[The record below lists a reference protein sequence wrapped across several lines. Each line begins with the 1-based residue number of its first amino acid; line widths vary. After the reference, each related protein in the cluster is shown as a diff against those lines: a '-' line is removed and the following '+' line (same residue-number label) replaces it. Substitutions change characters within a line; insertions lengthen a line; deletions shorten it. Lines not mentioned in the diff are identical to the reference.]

1 VNPRRSPLPTDVGSL
16 PPLPAEFDGR
26 LSAGLDALAIDLPP
40 DARSKLVDH
49 VRLLL
54 AWNESINLTAIRDPV
69 AAATA
74 HVVDSLSAVPL
85 LRREGVRAF
94 VDLGSGG
101 GFPGIPLAV
110 ALPADRAVLVE
121 SIGKKARFLETAVRA
136 TGLAGIV
143 EVRAQRAEELA
154 ATGGGRRGWPAVVA
168 RAVAS
173 LPDLVELAFPLLA
186 IRGILVAWKRLP
198 IDDELEAGRRALE
211 AQGGSVPELHPVTI
225 DGLESHV
232 LVTARKL
239 RASPSRSGPSQRRPR
254 DTTRR

>member
-1 VNPRRSPLPTDVGSL
+1 MNPRRSPLPTDVGSL

-94 VDLGSGG
+94 LDLGSGG

-121 SIGKKARFLETAVRA
+121 SIGKKARFLE
-136 TGLAGIV
+136 
-143 EVRAQRAEELA
+143 
-154 ATGGGRRGWPAVVA
+154 
-168 RAVAS
+168 
-173 LPDLVELAFPLLA
+173 
-186 IRGILVAWKRLP
+186 
-198 IDDELEAGRRALE
+198 
-211 AQGGSVPELHPVTI
+211 
-225 DGLESHV
+225 
-232 LVTARKL
+232 
-239 RASPSRSGPSQRRPR
+239 
-254 DTTRR
+254 